1 MVHLT
6 YGCYLRKAKMKRQEI
21 WKKMVMVACLAVNFL
36 ITMILTVP
44 QSFIRLNVITTLCK

>member
-36 ITMILTVP
+36 IMMILTVP